1 MTRFVRL
8 RSVVTE
14 HPIGVVMI
22 VGLCLAAMGGAA
34 EWMAR
39 EAVADRIRKD
49 PGLVGADATVRQ
61 RDGWA
66 LAALTG
72 ERLEQVDVVADNAT
86 LGPYTGVSIQLEV
99 FGLRLG
105 SSPDFERVHG
115 MAIVDEDSMAEA
127 FRKVAPGIGVTSVAM
142 NRQEGTVTVETAGIG
157 APRQMVLEPEVDHS
171 GGLALVPV
179 DDGKAAGEGLSGDS
193 EAEPPGVK
201 AAAEALG
208 LKVRAAAVMGDGLHI
223 VMDSGPGELKS

>member
-1 MTRFVRL
+1 
-8 RSVVTE
+8 
-14 HPIGVVMI
+14 MI

-39 EAVADRIRKD
+39 EALADQIRKD
-49 PGLVGADATVRQ
+49 PGLVGADTTVRQ

-86 LGPYTGVSIQLEV
+86 LGPFEGVSIQVEV

-105 SSPDFERVHG
+105 PSPDFERVHG
-115 MAIVDEDSMAEA
+115 MAIVDEESMAEA
-127 FRKVAPGIGVTSVAM
+127 FKRAAPGMGVTSVVM
-142 NRQEGTVTVETAGIG
+142 NRQEGTVSIETAGIG
-157 APRQMVLEPEVDHS
+157 APQRVVLEPEVDTT

-179 DDGKAAGEGLSGDS
+179 DDGKAGGEGLAGSG
-193 EAEPPGVK
+193 EAGPPGVK

-208 LKVRAAAVMGDGLHI
+208 LKVLAAAVMGDGLHV
-223 VMDSGPGELKS
+223 VMDGGPGELKS